1 MMRKNL
7 RKYGSVLLMICL
19 TMPGFIKLKAQTL
32 STVLDT
38 ATIENQLNSVHSRTR
53 VYDNFRAINDD
64 IFLKMK
70 GNVLDSLD
78 ERKLEIARLNSNLI
92 ERNFQIET
100 LNSDLTRTKNE
111 RDEAIRNKDG
121 MSFIGI
127 QMNKGV
133 YNSVMW
139 FVVLG
144 LIVVSVALFL
154 LFKRAHIVTSQVK
167 NELATMQTEFED
179 HKNKSRE
186 KHEKLVVSH
195 HNEIMKMKRS

>member
-7 RKYGSVLLMICL
+7 RNYGAVILMICI
-19 TMPGFIKLKAQTL
+19 TIPGFIKLNAQTL
-32 STVLDT
+32 LAVLDT
-38 ATIENQLNSVHSRTR
+38 ATIENQLNSIHSRTR
-53 VYDNFRAINDD
+53 VYDNFRAIRDD

-70 GNVLDSLD
+70 GNVLDSLNGT
-78 ERKLEIARLNSNLI
+78 KLEIANLNSNLI

-100 LNSDLTRTKNE
+100 LNSDLARTKNE
-111 RDEAIRNKDG
+111 RDEAIRNKDS

-144 LIVVSVALFL
+144 LIVVSVVLFL
-154 LFKRAHIVTSQVK
+154 LFKRAHIVTTQVK
-167 NELATMQTEFED
+167 NELATMQADFEA
-179 HKNKSRE
+179 HKNNSRE
-186 KHEKLVVSH
+186 KYEKLVVSH